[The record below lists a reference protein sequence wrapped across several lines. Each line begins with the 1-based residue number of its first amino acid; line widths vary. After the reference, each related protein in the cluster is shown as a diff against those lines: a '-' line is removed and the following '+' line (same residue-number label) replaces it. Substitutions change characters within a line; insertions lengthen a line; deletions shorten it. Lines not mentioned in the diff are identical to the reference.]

1 MGAAPK
7 PIRHGARLDC
17 MLLSIWPNPQQP
29 WSDLLDVVQH
39 GDRTGWH
46 AAYVWDHF
54 MGDAGDFGA
63 APVPTLESSG
73 VLAALAAA
81 TSTIRLGPLVFGNT
95 YRHPAVVAN
104 WAATVDQ
111 ISSGRLTLGMGAGWQ
126 QNEHEQYG
134 IELPP
139 PGVRIAMLG
148 EACHVIR
155 TLLDNETSTFEG
167 HYYTLKSALCEPKP
181 VQPRLPLLIGGKGNR
196 MLRLIA
202 RHADQ
207 WNMWSLPELM
217 RERSDEL
224 ERACGEVDRDPT
236 AIHRSTQA
244 LVLITDDPAKAKE
257 FEQRSAPRAAVAGP
271 PEHFAEMVEAWGRV
285 GVNEVIVPDMFLGRG
300 SKRAE
305 NLDALKAATRT

>member
-1 MGAAPK
+1 
-7 PIRHGARLDC
+7 

-29 WSDLLDVVQH
+29 WSDLLDVVRH
-39 GDRTGWH
+39 ADRTGWH
-46 AAYVWDHF
+46 SAYVWDHF

-63 APVPTLESSG
+63 ASVPTLESSG

-139 PGVRIAMLG
+139 PGVRIAMLE
-148 EACHVIR
+148 EACQVIR
-155 TLLDNETSTFEG
+155 MLLDNETSTFDG
-167 HYYTLKSALCEPKP
+167 AYYTLKSALCEPKP
-181 VQPRLPLLIGGKGNR
+181 VQSRLPLLIGGKGNR
-196 MLRLIA
+196 MLRLVA

-217 RERSDEL
+217 RERSAEL
-224 ERACGEVDRDPT
+224 ERACGEIDRDPT
-236 AIHRSTQA
+236 GIHRSTQA

-271 PEHFAEMVEAWGRV
+271 PERFAEMVDAWRGV
-285 GVNEVIVPDMFLGRG
+285 GVDEVIVPDMFLGRG
-300 SKRAE
+300 SQRAE
-305 NLDALKAATRT
+305 NLDALRAAART